1 MTTDLKYLAW
11 TALLTASLW
20 IPYIVCQVM
29 TNGNLRAA
37 DYLDPTPRPL
47 PLWGQRLNRVHQNAV
62 EVFAPFAALVLV
74 AQITS
79 KADAMT
85 AFWAALF
92 FWARLA
98 HAVGRQPVEQIRYGA
113 DHHPG
118 STVRTIEALLDRD
131 HGPRRDRRCTDDSEP
146 RSARR

>member
-29 TNGNLRAA
+29 TNGNLRPA

-62 EVFAPFAALVLV
+62 EVFAPFAALVLM

-92 FWARLA
+92 FWARVA
-98 HAVGRQPVEQIRYGA
+98 HAIVFALGWPF
-113 DHHPG
+113 
-118 STVRTIEALLDRD
+118 VRTVAFTIGFIAVVGIFWEIVR
-131 HGPRRDRRCTDDSEP
+131 
-146 RSARR
+146 

>member
-29 TNGNLRAA
+29 TNGNLRAV

-92 FWARLA
+92 FWARVA
-98 HAVGRQPVEQIRYGA
+98 HAIVFALGWPF
-113 DHHPG
+113 
-118 STVRTIEALLDRD
+118 VRTVAFTIGFIAVVGIFWEIVR
-131 HGPRRDRRCTDDSEP
+131 
-146 RSARR
+146 